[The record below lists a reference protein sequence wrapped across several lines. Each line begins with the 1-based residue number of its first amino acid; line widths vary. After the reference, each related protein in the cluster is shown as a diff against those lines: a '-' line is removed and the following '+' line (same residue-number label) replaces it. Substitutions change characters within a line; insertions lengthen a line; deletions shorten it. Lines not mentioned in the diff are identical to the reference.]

1 MTFVHRF
8 DNKFWTKRNLLAWSQ
23 SFRKLTS
30 LAWIWTPILNFFD
43 INQVSYCCLNMFYLA
58 TRNSYST
65 YAPIE
70 WRKTESLTFCWQTQ
84 FWNIFSIARDQ
95 SLQDQILVK
104 YMLVSS
110 YSQDLINLK
119 VCWKVTFVHYFG
131 NKFWIKRNLQ
141 MRSES
146 FRK

>member
-8 DNKFWTKRNLLAWSQ
+8 DNKFWTKRNSLAWSQ

-43 INQVSYCCLNMFYLA
+43 INQVSYSRLNMFYLA

-70 WRKTESLTFCWQTQ
+70 WRKTESLTFCWQIQ

-95 SLQDQILVK
+95 SLQNQILVK

-131 NKFWIKRNLQ
+131 NKFWIKRNSQ
-141 MRSES
+141 MRSEF